1 MCAMQYAI
9 LYIVNEFCADTT
21 IITYREYLKILEK
34 KENMGII
41 LKLEY
46 PITVRAIKNR
56 NTFGRVLIPL
66 RTTKYYSAD
75 HKYSWEDP
83 KNYLRYSSID

>member
-9 LYIVNEFCADTT
+9 LYIVNEFDADTT

-34 KENMGII
+34 KENIGII

-56 NTFGRVLIPL
+56 NTFGTVLIPL